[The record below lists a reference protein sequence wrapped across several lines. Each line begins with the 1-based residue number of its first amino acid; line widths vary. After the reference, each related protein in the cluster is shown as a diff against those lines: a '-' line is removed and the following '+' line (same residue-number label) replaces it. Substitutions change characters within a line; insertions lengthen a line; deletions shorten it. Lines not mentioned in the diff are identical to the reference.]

1 MSAQKSVV
9 VGATALP
16 QVNLL
21 PPEIRASRT
30 LRALKRVLGLAL
42 IGVVAAI
49 AAVYA
54 VVALQL
60 DGARGEL
67 ADAQDETTRLIAA
80 QQEYAEVP
88 QVLGALENATVARQ
102 LGSSSE
108 ILWEPY
114 LTALVTT
121 APAGVVYTWVD
132 YAGTT
137 PSVAVEASTSPL
149 QASSAGT
156 LSFVG
161 RSPTPPDA
169 AAWIESLEGIDG
181 FQDAFLSSVLLS
193 EGTTGS
199 AAGVVYYETT
209 GTVQVSATAFAARF
223 VDEES

>member
-9 VGATALP
+9 VGATPLP

-42 IGVVAAI
+42 VGVVALI
-49 AAVYA
+49 VAVYA
-54 VVALQL
+54 VVSLQL

-67 ADAQDETTRLIAA
+67 ADAQDETARLIAA

-88 QVLGALENATVARQ
+88 QVLGALEDATTARR

-114 LTALVTT
+114 LTALMTT
-121 APAGVVYTWVD
+121 APAGVVYTWID
-132 YAGTT
+132 YTGTT
-137 PSVAVEASTSPL
+137 PSVALEASTSPL
-149 QASSAGT
+149 QASSVGT

-161 RSPTPPDA
+161 RSEKLPDA
-169 AAWIESLEGIDG
+169 AAWIESLEGVEG
-181 FQDAFLSSVLLS
+181 FQDAYVSSVLLG
-193 EGTTGS
+193 EGSSGS
-199 AAGVVYYETT
+199 TAGLVYYETT
-209 GTVQVSATAFAARF
+209 GTVQVSASAFAARF
-223 VDEES
+223 VEEES